1 MAPNTIINK
10 PPQIKRK
17 LNGAEYIL
25 TKIDYSKAD
34 GEAEKAYHEKL
45 GRVVWIV
52 EEAGFWLVYTK
63 IGVV

>member
-1 MAPNTIINK
+1 MAANRITIK

-34 GEAEKAYHEKL
+34 AEAEKAYHEKL
-45 GRVVWIV
+45 GRVAQIV
-52 EEAGFWLVYTK
+52 EEGGFWLVYTK

>member
-1 MAPNTIINK
+1 MAPNKIAIK

-17 LNGAEYIL
+17 LDDADYIL

-34 GEAEKAYHEKL
+34 AEAEKAYHEKL
-45 GRVVWIV
+45 GRVVQIV
-52 EEAGFWLVYTK
+52 EEGGFWLVYTK